1 MVGFD
6 VLGEQKTLGVERPD
20 KLPDGLDV
28 SMVTGEKGRGVLNI
42 SAESTTPEGEAII
55 GVLNGD
61 EVYFLRINVLQAQG
75 GIDPLLM
82 IASAAAPIIIIA
94 LFLKHRSSIKK
105 MERLQKPLL
114 SLILLATIVAPMI
127 APVYAASPSLNV
139 KVEDGDGNT
148 VSGASVMLFD
158 SDYHYLASSNTGSD
172 GVARLQNLRSG
183 LYMFEVYYQKPGLN
197 GEFWGSGTATLGKEP
212 VDLVFKRAMSR
223 VVSVNVE
230 TQPTEDNGRSMDVA
244 VEVNNPSYLQK
255 EIAVNLLTDRDQS
268 EPFESKTSET
278 ITIASG
284 STVTQRFRVKIDES
298 GVHYYSIYLQL
309 TSSKKKIIIDQTP
322 WSKATEI
329 PGAIS
334 IRARD
339 AAGDTQT
346 FFALFD
352 EHYNYLQNGNTDG
365 THSAE
370 WDNLNPAKYII
381 EAYHD
386 PKAPLNLIEF
396 WGTVTAQPSQKTIV
410 FKQTSPTITTVKVDT
425 NHGKQTVTTNVKN
438 NENYEKQVKVSL
450 ISDSDGQAPFNQYQE
465 SEQIRLAPGE
475 SKEIKFNIAEKTQTG
490 TQYIV
495 LQTLYNNKYLIT
507 DQQSQKGN

>member
-1 MVGFD
+1 MVDFD

-28 SMVTGEKGRGVLNI
+28 SVVTGEKGRGVLNI
-42 SAESTTPEGEAII
+42 FAGSTTPEGEAIV
-55 GVLNGD
+55 GVLHGD
-61 EVYFLRINVLQAQG
+61 EVYFLRINVLRAQG
-75 GIDPLLM
+75 GVDPLLM
-82 IASAAAPIIIIA
+82 VASAAAPITIFA

-105 MERLQKPLL
+105 AERLQKPLL

-127 APVYAASPSLNV
+127 APVYAASPNLNL
-139 KVEDGDGNT
+139 KVEDGDGNII
-148 VSGASVMLFD
+148 SGASVILFD
-158 SDYHYLASSNTGSD
+158 SDYHYLISSNTGSD
-172 GVARLQNLRSG
+172 GTARLRNIRSG
-183 LYMFEVYYQKPGLN
+183 LYMFEVYYQEPGLN
-197 GEFWGSGTATLGKEP
+197 GEFWGSGTATLGKES
-212 VDLVFKRAMSR
+212 VDLVFKRAMPR

-230 TQPTEDNGRSMDVA
+230 TQPTEDNGRSIDVA
-244 VEVNNPSYLQK
+244 VEVNNPSYSQR
-255 EIAVNLLTDRDQS
+255 EIAVNLLIDRDQS

-284 STVTQRFRVKIDES
+284 STVTQRFRVKIDEP

-309 TSSKKKIIIDQTP
+309 TSSKKKIITDQTP
-322 WSKATEI
+322 WSNAAEI

-352 EHYNYLQNGNTDG
+352 EHYNYLQNGKTDG

-396 WGTVTAQPSQKTIV
+396 WGTVTAQPSQKTLV
-410 FKQTSPTITTVKVDT
+410 FEQTSPTITTVKVDT

-465 SEQIRLAPGE
+465 SEPIRLAPGE

-507 DQQSQKGN
+507 DQQAQKGN